1 MNEWFKKD
9 KDETVVVEDVADEP
23 EVLAVEVVE
32 TVSPEEDEVQP
43 IKSEEHRSD
52 YLVEAV
58 YENGKFVCIICPIK
72 VEYRGLDKWQG
83 CCSGRKDL
91 DYSTTHKST
100 WLNHLIK
107 HDRRGHAYDPALK
120 DLG

>member
-1 MNEWFKKD
+1 MSEWFKKD
-9 KDETVVVEDVADEP
+9 KDEPVFVEDAVDEP

-32 TVSPEEDEVQP
+32 TDSPEEDDVQP

-83 CCSGRKDL
+83 CCSGRKDM
-91 DYSTTHKST
+91 DYSTAHKVT
-100 WLNHLIK
+100 WLDHLTK
-107 HDRRGHAYDPALK
+107 HDRRGHTYDPALK

>member
-9 KDETVVVEDVADEP
+9 KEETVVVEDAVDEP

-32 TVSPEEDEVQP
+32 TDSPEEDEVQP

-52 YLVEAV
+52 YLVEGV

-72 VEYRGLDKWQG
+72 VASRGLDKWEG
-83 CCSGRKDL
+83 CCSGRKGL
-91 DYSTTHKST
+91 DYSTPHKIT
-100 WLNHLIK
+100 WLDHLTK
-107 HDRRGHAYDPALK
+107 HDRRGHTYDPALK